1 MILTFAD
8 DSKVFIINGFRN
20 AGGAPRSATGRH

>member
-8 DSKVFIINGFRN
+8 DSKVFIINGSIQ
-20 AGGAPRSATGRH
+20 AGSRPRAATGRN

>member
-8 DSKVFIINGFRN
+8 DSKVFTINGFILAGSRPRAATDRN
-20 AGGAPRSATGRH
+20 